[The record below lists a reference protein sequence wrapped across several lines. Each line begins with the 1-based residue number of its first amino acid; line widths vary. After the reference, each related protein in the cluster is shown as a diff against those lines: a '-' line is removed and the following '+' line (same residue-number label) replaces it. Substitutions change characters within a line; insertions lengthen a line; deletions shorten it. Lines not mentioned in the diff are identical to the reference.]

1 MEKQAKRKRAI
12 WISGGAILLV
22 AVILLAFFLLFPAQK
37 GYLVYEG
44 NQKLIKKTQEQ
55 KAQFVI
61 GCSEIPQSSFVCGEP
76 GETAQ
81 QIGGC
86 LFESMV
92 TLSPSQEAEFQLA
105 KEVSFSEDGK
115 TAVITLCD
123 ANFSDGSSLTSQE
136 VIDSYLGLN
145 APDSSYS
152 EKEKM
157 QTIQGMQ
164 EYQEGLASDISGIR
178 VTGDTS
184 LEITFTRASVYN
196 LEALSLPIWKKAE
209 GQTYPLGTG
218 PYQIEKFQESQQ
230 VILSEN
236 QYAQKNPY
244 GYEKL
249 LFVNL
254 PLENLK
260 ERISE
265 YSVDAVTI
273 NGIDGYELM
282 KDAGYF
288 DIYSFP
294 SGNYSYLTFSSQSD
308 DLLRRMVYAIFD
320 QEQFIDSVRNLTD
333 SGDEYLSA
341 AGISGPMKSENAFWT
356 LAKKE
361 NAKRLVNKFA
371 KEREDKTLR
380 FLCPDLTKARTY
392 FKELSDQF
400 SAYGLQLEGIYVD
413 DFDQAIESGTE
424 YDLAFYFGMDRSPEQ
439 VTEENLFADSE
450 AYESFM
456 ADCLYKNCLD
466 LYPRL
471 EKKAAEDLWVLPVDA
486 KKQYLAVSADC
497 HNEEMIRQLMR

>member
-22 AVILLAFFLLFPAQK
+22 VVILLAFFLLFPAQK

-44 NQKLIKKTQEQ
+44 NQKLIEKTQEQ

-81 QIGGC
+81 QIGGF

-184 LEITFTRASVYN
+184 LEISRGPD
-196 LEALSLPIWKKAE
+196 LSIGNGA
-209 GQTYPLGTG
+209 
-218 PYQIEKFQESQQ
+218 
-230 VILSEN
+230 
-236 QYAQKNPY
+236 
-244 GYEKL
+244 
-249 LFVNL
+249 
-254 PLENLK
+254 
-260 ERISE
+260 ISDRKI
-265 YSVDAVTI
+265 S
-273 NGIDGYELM
+273 
-282 KDAGYF
+282 
-288 DIYSFP
+288 
-294 SGNYSYLTFSSQSD
+294 
-308 DLLRRMVYAIFD
+308 
-320 QEQFIDSVRNLTD
+320 
-333 SGDEYLSA
+333 
-341 AGISGPMKSENAFWT
+341 GISAGDFERKPVCSE
-356 LAKKE
+356 
-361 NAKRLVNKFA
+361 
-371 KEREDKTLR
+371 
-380 FLCPDLTKARTY
+380 
-392 FKELSDQF
+392 
-400 SAYGLQLEGIYVD
+400 
-413 DFDQAIESGTE
+413 ES
-424 YDLAFYFGMDRSPEQ
+424 
-439 VTEENLFADSE
+439 
-450 AYESFM
+450 
-456 ADCLYKNCLD
+456 
-466 LYPRL
+466 
-471 EKKAAEDLWVLPVDA
+471 LWL
-486 KKQYLAVSADC
+486 
-497 HNEEMIRQLMR
+497 